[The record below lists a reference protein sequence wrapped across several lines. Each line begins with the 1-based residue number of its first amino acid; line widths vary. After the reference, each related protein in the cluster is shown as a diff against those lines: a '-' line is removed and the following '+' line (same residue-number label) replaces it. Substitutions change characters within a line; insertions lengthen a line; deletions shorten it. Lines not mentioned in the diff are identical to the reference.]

1 MTSLPALDAIAGRRA
16 TRTFDPG
23 RPVGPEIL
31 AEILRAAALAP
42 SAFNLQPSR
51 FLVVRSPR
59 NRARLMACAFGQPK
73 VGEAPVVVIVLG
85 YLSPHIAD
93 LDDIIGDMKAR
104 GLLDDDGAAAYR
116 GRVAGS
122 MAKRADPTLWAT
134 RSAMLA
140 AGTLMIAAE
149 SLGVNSAPME
159 GFDAEEVRS
168 AFGVPD
174 DHAICCLVALGHA
187 AEVKPF
193 PGRLPLE
200 RICFEEHFGQPWT
213 G

>member
-23 RPVGPEIL
+23 RPVDPEIL

-200 RICFEEHFGQPWT
+200 RICFEEYFGQPWT

>member
-31 AEILRAAALAP
+31 AEILRAATLAP

-93 LDDIIGDMKAR
+93 LDDIIKDMKAR